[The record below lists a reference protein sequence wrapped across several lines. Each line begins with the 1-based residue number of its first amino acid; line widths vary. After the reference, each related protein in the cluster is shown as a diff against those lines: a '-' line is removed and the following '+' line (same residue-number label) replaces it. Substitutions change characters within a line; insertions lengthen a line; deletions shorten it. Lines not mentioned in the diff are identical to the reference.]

1 MVLRNSIYHDDKL
14 AFHNSLRSLLQ
25 VGIMLNGQRSIAD
38 LIKLAEKKLISN
50 FGVTMARIYLYNKKQ
65 DNLYYFNEDKEK
77 IESPS

>member
-1 MVLRNSIYHDDKL
+1 
-14 AFHNSLRSLLQ
+14 
-25 VGIMLNGQRSIAD
+25 MLNGQRSIAD

-77 IESPS
+77 